1 MFFQPQYLQD
11 ILDYSPTEAGLL
23 ILPVTLPMVVLS
35 PFAGR
40 LIAAFGPRATMTVGM
55 AFAVAGLAVQAVVG
69 AGDGY
74 GPLLVGYL
82 LFGIAL
88 GLVYAPMSVAAMAAM
103 PESKA
108 GIASGVLAMNRVL
121 AGALALA
128 ACGAVFHTTLT
139 SRIESEAAARPLSE
153 RDAGELEGLSSGTPS
168 AQAAL
173 ARQPATEADE
183 IRAGVDEA
191 YDDALGA
198 ALWIV
203 VVLAAVGT
211 GLTWAFVRAPEG
223 ATGAAPDPGRAEHQ
237 HHRRFHL

>member
-1 MFFQPQYLQD
+1 
-11 ILDYSPTEAGLL
+11 
-23 ILPVTLPMVVLS
+23 MVILS

-55 AFAVAGLAVQAVVG
+55 LFGVAGLAVQAVVG

-74 GPLLVGYL
+74 VPLLVGYL

-103 PESKA
+103 PEAKA

-128 ACGAVFHTTLT
+128 ACGAVFHTTLNGQ
-139 SRIESEAAARPLSE
+139 IESEAAAKPLSE
-153 RDAGELEGLSSGTPS
+153 RDATELEGLASGTPS

-173 ARQPATEADE
+173 ARQPSAEEAE
-183 IRAGVDEA
+183 IRAGVDDA
-191 YDDALGA
+191 YDEALSA

-203 VVLAAVGT
+203 VALAAIGA
-211 GLTWAFVRAPEG
+211 GLTWAFVRAPSASEG
-223 ATGAAPDPGRAEHQ
+223 GAPAPGDARPEHQ